1 MFELNNEQ
9 RACFGLDPVQKSWE
23 RVEFAGDK
31 FRPAS
36 VLYFEGDVIKK
47 HVVSTDEHYWENG
60 YDEATKGRKILLPK
74 TAKGKEAKLTPANF
88 EKQTPRGVYLHA
100 DRYCLHIASYASQTT
115 FTTACGRAAMGG
127 RWILETR

>member
-23 RVEFAGDK
+23 RVEFAGDR

-47 HVVSTDEHYWENG
+47 HAVSTDEHYWENG
-60 YDEATKGRKILLPK
+60 YDEATRGTRNAATQNRERQGDEANARK
-74 TAKGKEAKLTPANF
+74 F
-88 EKQTPRGVYLHA
+88 
-100 DRYCLHIASYASQTT
+100 
-115 FTTACGRAAMGG
+115 
-127 RWILETR
+127 